1 MFIGDIR
8 YVFISS
14 KYIILMKRDVQERE
28 GCLLRVQFAECE
40 KMLRIVSKTNFE
52 ILRVYIH
59 P

>member
-14 KYIILMKRDVQERE
+14 KYIILMKRDVQDSE
-28 GCLLRVQFAECE
+28 GCLLRVQLAECE